1 MAVARAPRRALVLVG
16 IAAALGA
23 AFGVWKLHARPAR
36 AAAQLPFVKAS
47 VDDVIVS
54 VGGVGRI
61 IEGRRTG
68 EIPLPATS
76 SSGAGTASGAV
87 STAPADS
94 VFPHTAGRLA
104 EFLVVPGQHVKIGQ
118 PLAKLDDG
126 GAARDA
132 IVQAQLDLETAQL
145 ELRQKQTSD
154 PTKGLPP
161 TRAEIAAARAAV
173 PAALARLEKLLA
185 PPERADVTAAR
196 LDVQRAEADLQ
207 ALQGGTPE
215 ARADALSLAEENV
228 QLAEQ
233 RLQKLL
239 TPPNA
244 ADVSAAEAEV
254 KKAEADLALLRRP
267 AQGAVSEQIDAA
279 HSAVAAAQQK
289 LADLKADKSAT
300 TADIAFAQAEVDK
313 ANAELA
319 VLLRPP
325 QTALPEEIASAEQA
339 AATARLKLEKLVAPP
354 DPAEVTAARLEIDRA
369 RAELRARQ
377 AGPSAL
383 SLAAAR
389 AAVTAAKARL
399 AKLLGRPAPAD
410 VAAAR
415 LDVRR
420 AEAELVVLLR
430 RGASASA
437 IDIALSRLKVEG
449 ARLRLAIARRARQL
463 LLVRS
468 PSKGTVRALLT
479 VRGAPVDGTTP
490 IAAVADLDRLAVSV
504 GLSEFDESRVRR
516 GLVAVVSVDALG
528 GKKFLGKVTFA
539 ALAGADNGGV
549 VTFPVRVSLRH
560 SHGLKPG
567 MNVSVRII
575 VAEQK
580 GVVALPLE
588 AVSRD
593 DEDRATVKVL
603 NAAGQPALRRVTL
616 GLSNN
621 KIVEIARGVHAGE
634 RILLPEAGAEAGGGN

>member
-1 MAVARAPRRALVLVG
+1 VG
-16 IAAALGA
+16 VAAALGA
-23 AFGVWKLHARPAR
+23 ALGVWKLHARPAT

-47 VDDVIVS
+47 VDDVVVS
-54 VGGVGRI
+54 VGGVGRV

-68 EIPLPATS
+68 EIPLPAAS
-76 SSGAGTASGAV
+76 SSGASASGAASGTL

-94 VFPHTAGRLA
+94 VFPRSAGRLA
-104 EFLVVPGQHVKIGQ
+104 AFLVVPGQHVKIGQ
-118 PLAKLDDG
+118 PLATLDDG

-132 IVQAQLDLETAQL
+132 IAQAQLDVETAQL

-173 PAALARLEKLLA
+173 PAALARLKKLLA
-185 PPERADVTAAR
+185 PPPRADVTAAK
-196 LDVQRAEADLQ
+196 LDVQRAQADLE

-215 ARADALSLAEENV
+215 ARADALALAQENV

-239 TPPNA
+239 TPPNP
-244 ADVSAAEAEV
+244 ADISAAEAEV

-267 AQGAVSEQIDAA
+267 AQGAVGEQIDAA
-279 HSAVAAAQQK
+279 RSAVAAAQQK
-289 LADLKADKSAT
+289 LSDLKADPSAT
-300 TADIAFAQAEVDK
+300 TGDIAFAQADVDK

-325 QTALPEEIASAEQA
+325 QAALPEEIASAEQA

-354 DPAEVTAARLEIDRA
+354 DPADVTAARLEVDRA

-377 AGPSAL
+377 AGPSAQ

-399 AKLLGRPAPAD
+399 AKLLSPPAPAD
-410 VAAAR
+410 VAAAQV
-415 LDVRR
+415 DVRR
-420 AEAELVVLLR
+420 ADAELVVLRR
-430 RGASASA
+430 RGAPASA

-468 PSKGTVRALLT
+468 PSSGTVRALLT
-479 VRGAPVDGTTP
+479 VPGAPVDGTTP
-490 IAAVADLDRLAVSV
+490 IAAVADLARLAVSV
-504 GLSEFDESRVRR
+504 GLSEFDASRVRR
-516 GLVAVVSVDALG
+516 GLPAIVSVDALG

-539 ALAGADNGGV
+539 ALAGTDNGGV
-549 VTFPVRVSLRH
+549 VTFPVGVALRR

-567 MNVSVRII
+567 MNVSVRIV
-575 VAEQK
+575 VAERK
-580 GVVALPLE
+580 DVVALPLE
-588 AVSRD
+588 AISRD
-593 DEDRATVKVL
+593 DEDRAIVKVL

-621 KIVEIARGVHAGE
+621 KIVEITRGIRAGE
-634 RILLPEAGAEAGGGN
+634 RILLPESGAGEGGAD